1 MKNLIIVKAG
11 ANVTLEAEVYGKPF
25 PKVSWKLNGEP
36 LKLTEGVKM
45 KQDRHLFSLE
55 LFSVARKETGE
66 YTIVAEN
73 PSGSKSGNI
82 RLKVLGECRTCGTLG
97 ES

>member
-1 MKNLIIVKAG
+1 MVKAG

-25 PKVSWKLNGEP
+25 PTVSWKFNGEAM
-36 LKLTEGVKM
+36 KKTDGMKM
-45 KQDRHLFSLE
+45 KQNRHLFTLE

-73 PSGSKSGNI
+73 SSGSKSANFKV
-82 RLKVLGECRTCGTLG
+82 KVLGK
-97 ES
+97 